1 MEKRSIYSWKNNLL
15 GNKSKLYNNDTL
27 IGSLESNDW
36 TLDANVSIRSDQ
48 YSFKNKG
55 LFNPYTE
62 IRNKQGELIGDIEYN
77 NWTGGAT
84 ISLIDKKYK
93 WSTRN
98 MWMSAWKIEDE
109 QGQIVEVSPSVMGN
123 GGTIESIE
131 NSEILLS
138 ISLYLQKRVAV
149 MYSMVTLIPV
159 FAILLF

>member
-15 GNKSKLYNNDTL
+15 GNKSNLYNKDTM

-62 IRNKQGELIGDIEYN
+62 IRNKYGELIGDIEYN

-84 ISLIDKKYK
+84 ISLIDRKYK
-93 WSTRN
+93 WSPRN
-98 MWMSAWKIEDE
+98 MWMSTWKIENE
-109 QGQIVEVSPSVMGN
+109 QGQIAEVNPSAMGN
-123 GGTIESIE
+123 CGTIESVDNNE
-131 NSEILLS
+131 LLLS
-138 ISLYLQKRVAV
+138 ISLYLQKRTAI
-149 MYSMVTLIPV
+149 MYSMVALVPV
-159 FAILLF
+159 FVILLF

>member
-62 IRNKQGELIGDIEYN
+62 IRNKYGELIGDIEYN

-93 WSTRN
+93 WSPQN
-98 MWMSAWKIEDE
+98 MWMSAWKIENE
-109 QGQIVEVSPSVMGN
+109 QGQIAVVNSSAMEN
-123 GGTIESIE
+123 GGTIESVE
-131 NSEILLS
+131 NNELLLS
-138 ISLYLQKRVAV
+138 ISLYLQKRTAVLYSLVA
-149 MYSMVTLIPV
+149 LIPV